1 MPQSLTSPA
10 LQRSVRHLVQHVA
23 LAAALCAGLPAQ
35 ARPGLSEASIAV
47 SLAPVAASVGVIGAG
62 GMVLSAAPL
71 AVLSA
76 GTALVI
82 VSVEVIGGATVW
94 VLERVS
100 DGVRGGGQRQV
111 EQGLGLAQAT
121 LQALDASG
129 AEVVLLARAGQD
141 LSKYGLRWSHLGFAY
156 RQDGVWRVL
165 HKLNHCGTDESALYR
180 QGLG

>member
-100 DGVRGGGQRQV
+100 DGVRISLKTAGGLSEG
-111 EQGLGLAQAT
+111 
-121 LQALDASG
+121 
-129 AEVVLLARAGQD
+129 ARASAGAAVTVSVIGAGTL
-141 LSKYGLRWSHLGFAY
+141 LSTAGEVIAFIPNEIGKALLHNE
-156 RQDGVWRVL
+156 RV
-165 HKLNHCGTDESALYR
+165 SR
-180 QGLG
+180 